1 MSKRRLTEVRREM
14 HCLSAII
21 QPRRTPRVSIEW
33 ANQQIEKYGRDN
45 PWVLIN
51 VFGEFPPTSL
61 NSLIGY
67 EEVMAAMNRK
77 ISKEDYTYSQKRLGI
92 DVARFGDDSTII
104 FPRQGLMAFKYVEM
118 KNARTNDI
126 AARVLLAKAKWGS
139 EVEYV
144 DGTGGFGGGV
154 IDIMMQ
160 RGQTP
165 QEVHFSSK
173 ASDPRYYNKR
183 AEMWFRMADWIKRGG
198 ALPYDEDLIKELC
211 APEYFFKDSKIILQS
226 KDQIKE
232 DLGFSPDKADALALT
247 FADVD
252 MPTMSGEFGLLYRNE
267 SQASQK
273 AASDYDPL
281 DPKRF

>member
-1 MSKRRLTEVRREM
+1 M
-14 HCLSAII
+14 
-21 QPRRTPRVSIEW
+21 
-33 ANQQIEKYGRDN
+33 
-45 PWVLIN
+45 
-51 VFGEFPPTSL
+51 FGEFPPTSL